1 MNINLPPKV
10 RLVVYVVFGV
20 GSLVVTYL
28 VNKGQ
33 IGADEV
39 QLFTG
44 LSAFAFALAGLNVS
58 GVVK

>member
-1 MNINLPPKV
+1 MQVNLPPKV
-10 RLVVYVVFGV
+10 RLAIYVVFGV

-44 LSAFAFALAGLNVS
+44 LSAFVFALASVNVS
-58 GVVK
+58 GVTK